1 MTNLLANVLGGA
13 GAIAYVGYLAFA
25 IGKPAL
31 IVISIG
37 CLALMAFAL
46 YQEGWNGKNS
56 G

>member
-37 CLALMAFAL
+37 CLMLMAFAL